1 MAIYRGAG
9 GSGDAT
15 TDATNE
21 ASIASNAATAAST
34 SATAAANSASSA
46 STSATNASNS
56 ATAAATSET
65 NAATSASAAATSY
78 DNFDDRYL
86 GSKSSAPSVDNDG
99 NTLLTGAL
107 YWNSTN
113 STMYAWGGSSWTA
126 ITGSGG
132 GGSGTVTS
140 VSATVPTGL
149 SIAGS
154 PITSSGTLAITYTA
168 GYSLP
173 TTSSQTT
180 WDTAYTDRLKWDGGS
195 TGLTASTGRTSLG
208 VTATGADT
216 TYNYRANNLSDIAN
230 ASTARTNLGATTLG
244 SNLFT
249 ITNPS
254 AITFP
259 RYNADN
265 TVSALDAATFRT
277 AIGAGTSSTTGTVT
291 SVAALTLGTTG
302 TDLSSTVATGTTT
315 PVITL
320 NVPTASATNRG
331 VLSST
336 DWTTFNN
343 KGSGTVTG
351 VTGTAPIVSSGGA
364 APAISITAAT
374 TSAAGSMSSADKT
387 KLDGIATGANNY
399 TLPTATSTANGGV
412 ELFSDTVQSVAA
424 NAVTTTASRTYGVQ
438 LNGSGQAV
446 INVPWSDTNS
456 GGTVTS
462 ASVVSANGFAGT
474 VANATTTPAITL
486 TTSITGVLKGN
497 GTAISAA
504 TAGTDYSAGTSALTT
519 GILKSTT
526 STGALSIAVSGTDY
540 APATSGSSILYGNG
554 SGGFS
559 NVTVGSGLTF
569 STGTLSASGGGGMTY
584 PTGSGIAVVVSGT
597 SWGTTLTAPSGTI
610 VGTTDTQTLT
620 NKRITSRT
628 STTTSSATP
637 TINTDNTDQ
646 FGLTAQAVDIT
657 SFTTNL
663 TGTPTDGQKLWIYIV
678 GTAARAVT
686 FGASFEASTVALP
699 TTTVTTNRL
708 DVGFV
713 WNAATSKWRC
723 VAVA

>member
-107 YWNSTN
+107 YWNSSN

>member
-15 TDATNE
+15 TDATNQ
-21 ASIASNAATAAST
+21 ASVASDAAV
-34 SATAAANSASSA
+34 AAANSATSA
-46 STSATNASNS
+46 ATSATNASNS
-56 ATAAATSET
+56 ATAAASSASSASSSASTATTQASNASTSASNASTSASNAATSET
-65 NAATSASAAATSY
+65 NAATSASNAATSY

-107 YWNSTN
+107 YWNSTS
-113 STMYAWGGSSWTA
+113 STMNVW
-126 ITGSGG
+126 TGSAWTGLG
-132 GGSGTVTS
+132 GGS
-140 VSATVPTGL
+140 
-149 SIAGS
+149 
-154 PITSSGTLAITYTA
+154 
-168 GYSLP
+168 
-173 TTSSQTT
+173 
-180 WDTAYTDRLKWDGGS
+180 
-195 TGLTASTGRTSLG
+195 
-208 VTATGADT
+208 
-216 TYNYRANNLSDIAN
+216 
-230 ASTARTNLGATTLG
+230 
-244 SNLFT
+244 
-249 ITNPS
+249 
-254 AITFP
+254 
-259 RYNADN
+259 
-265 TVSALDAATFRT
+265 
-277 AIGAGTSSTTGTVT
+277 GTVT

-302 TDLSSTVATGTTT
+302 TDLSSTVANSTTT

-364 APAISITAAT
+364 TPAISITAAT

-446 INVPWSDTNS
+446 INVPWTDTNS

-474 VANATTTPAITL
+474 VATATTTPAITL

-504 TAGTDYSAGTSALTT
+504 
-519 GILKSTT
+519 
-526 STGALSIAVSGTDY
+526 VSGTDY
-540 APATSGSSILYGNG
+540 APATSGTSILYGNG

-559 NVTVGSGLTF
+559 NVTVGSGLSFTA
-569 STGTLSASGGGGMTY
+569 GTLSASGGGGMTY

-610 VGTTDTQTLT
+610 VGTSDTQTLT

-637 TINTDNTDQ
+637 TINTDTTDQ

-663 TGTPTDGQKLWIYIV
+663 SGTPTDGQKLWIYIV
-678 GTAARAVT
+678 GTAARAIT
-686 FGASFEASTVALP
+686 WGASFEASTVSLP
-699 TTTVTTNRL
+699 TTTVSTNRL

-713 WNAATSKWRC
+713 WNTTTSKWRC